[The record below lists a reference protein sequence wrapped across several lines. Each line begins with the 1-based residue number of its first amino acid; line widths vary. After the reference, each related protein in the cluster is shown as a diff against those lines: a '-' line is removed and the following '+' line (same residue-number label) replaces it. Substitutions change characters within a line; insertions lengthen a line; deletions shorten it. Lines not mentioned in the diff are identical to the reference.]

1 MSNIITGSIAVLMSV
16 VFFGYYAVKL
26 ESVAVWIIIVGCLA
40 MLVRDFVESIR
51 KVPNGNTD

>member
-16 VFFGYYAVKL
+16 AFFGYYAIKL
-26 ESVAVWIIIVGCLA
+26 ESVAVWIIIAGCLA

-51 KVPNGNTD
+51 KAQNNNTD